1 MADGGDLEVKL
12 AVIKRD
18 YVAELP
24 ARATSLRS
32 AWILTQSEDWAQP
45 LLRDLHR
52 LAHNLAGSGE
62 TFGFA
67 DLSVRAHALELL
79 LKALLEEPSADRSAL
94 PELFEA
100 LMTALAAAAKQN
112 A

>member
-1 MADGGDLEVKL
+1 MADRGELEAKL

-45 LLRDLHR
+45 PLRELHR
-52 LAHNLAGSGE
+52 LDAQSGGFGRDLRFRGFECARARPGTSTQGSAGRSFRGSQRL
-62 TFGFA
+62 TGT
-67 DLSVRAHALELL
+67 VRGTDDGAG
-79 LKALLEEPSADRSAL
+79 RGG
-94 PELFEA
+94 
-100 LMTALAAAAKQN
+100 
-112 A
+112 

>member
-1 MADGGDLEVKL
+1 MADLGELEAKL
-12 AVIKRD
+12 AAIKRD

-24 ARATSLRS
+24 ARATNLRS
-32 AWILTQSEDWAQP
+32 AWILTQSEDWAQSP
-45 LLRDLHR
+45 LRELHR
-52 LAHNLAGSGE
+52 LVHNLAGSGA

-67 DLSVRAHALELL
+67 DLGVRAHALELPL
-79 LKALLEEPSADRSAL
+79 MALLEDPSADRSAL